1 MIQDKGDPGCL
12 HQSGQDACETV
23 FSEQKRDRSTA
34 QNWVDT
40 ELSSDI
46 KQHFLR
52 RRLKESGLVAH
63 MDLKI
68 SYSCLS

>member
-52 RRLKESGLVAH
+52 
-63 MDLKI
+63 
-68 SYSCLS
+68 